1 MSITGKIHSF
11 ESFGTLDGPG
21 IRYVVFLQ
29 GCPLRCRYCHNP
41 DTWDIHA
48 GEEYS
53 VSDVLGKII
62 PCRNFLRTGG
72 VTLSGG
78 EPLLQRD
85 FSLALLNECRKNN
98 FHTALDTAG
107 SLPLAHSKEVI
118 DASDLLLL
126 DIKSLDNKL
135 CHTLTGQGNE
145 NTLATLEYCENTGK
159 RVWIRHVLVPG
170 LTLEDSLLAELARYL
185 NKFRCI
191 DRLELLPFHKMAAHK
206 WQKLNI
212 PDPLESTQ
220 APSPEEVQKAHIV
233 CAKNA
238 PKLKIF

>member
-29 GCPLRCRYCHNP
+29 GCPLRCLYCHNP
-41 DTWDIHA
+41 DTWNIHA
-48 GEEYS
+48 GTEYT

-78 EPLLQRD
+78 EPLLQKD
-85 FSLALLNECRKNN
+85 FTLALLNECKKNN

-107 SLPLAHSKEVI
+107 SLPLAQSKVVI
-118 DASDLLLL
+118 DAADLLLL

-135 CHTLTGQGNE
+135 CSTLTGQSNA
-145 NTLATLEYCENTGK
+145 NTLATLDYCEAAGK
-159 RVWIRHVLVPG
+159 QVWIRHVLVPG
-170 LTLEDSLLAELARYL
+170 LTLDDVLLTELARYL
-185 NKFRCI
+185 NQFRCI
-191 DRLELLPFHKMAAHK
+191 ERLELLPFHKMAAHK
-206 WQKLNI
+206 WQKLNL
-212 PDPLESTQ
+212 PDPLENTP
-220 APSPEEVQKAHIV
+220 APSPEEVQKARRI
-233 CAKNA
+233 CSENA
-238 PKLKIF
+238 PELKVF